1 MYHLKTSIPSYR
13 QVFASTL
20 TKPDSS
26 SNTNVKSHFVYHVEV
41 AFLGEYG
48 KSLDQFDERPN
59 RGAKFYRIEKRY
71 SAFLA
76 LHNELR
82 RRYRLHCDFPPKKLR
97 NTTPKVLETRQLA
110 LEHYL
115 RSFVRQCQQLYQ
127 PLPLALLDFLDV
139 EAHLPK
145 ISSTASSRS
154 RIIEQDNF
162 NDFKLQP
169 SGSNQRPIF
178 GFTREPF
185 LVEATQTSITG
196 LPDIVTQATL
206 KCFYCI

>member
-76 LHNELR
+76 LHNEVRTNYTLPTS
-82 RRYRLHCDFPPKKLR
+82 FPQS
-97 NTTPKVLETRQLA
+97 TPIL
-110 LEHYL
+110 
-115 RSFVRQCQQLYQ
+115 
-127 PLPLALLDFLDV
+127 
-139 EAHLPK
+139 
-145 ISSTASSRS
+145 STK
-154 RIIEQDNF
+154 N
-162 NDFKLQP
+162 K
-169 SGSNQRPIF
+169 
-178 GFTREPF
+178 
-185 LVEATQTSITG
+185 
-196 LPDIVTQATL
+196 
-206 KCFYCI
+206 

>member
-26 SNTNVKSHFVYHVEV
+26 SSNNVKSHFVYHVEV

-97 NTTPKVLETRQLA
+97 NTTPKVLETRRLA
-110 LEHYL
+110 SE
-115 RSFVRQCQQLYQ
+115 
-127 PLPLALLDFLDV
+127 
-139 EAHLPK
+139 LPK
-145 ISSTASSRS
+145 ISVERVGSSS
-154 RIIEQDNF
+154 VDTINEIV
-162 NDFKLQP
+162 DF
-169 SGSNQRPIF
+169 GSIQQNHRPIF

-185 LVEATQTSITG
+185 LAETTQGSNTG
-196 LPDIVTQATL
+196 LPDIITQAT
-206 KCFYCI
+206 